1 MIKRLDIKLMFIAAL
16 ALLPAAC
23 DKAEKKDTQDME
35 AVETDTSKVVKTKEE
50 LAKLSQDY
58 LNENAKKDGVIVT
71 DSGLQY
77 EILVEGTGPIPTA
90 EDYAE
95 VHYAGSLL
103 DGTEFDSSYKRGEPA
118 VFPVG
123 GLIPGW
129 VEALQLMPTGSK
141 WRLTIPSDIAYGDRE
156 AGPIPANSTLVFEM
170 ELLSIKT
177 AEEAEASQRAQ
188 AEKWIKEFTAKQVAF
203 LEENTK
209 AEGVITTDSGLQY
222 IVIEEG
228 TGAKPAGPTTEV
240 TVHYAG
246 QLIDG
251 NEFDSSYKRGEPA
264 SFALNQVIPG
274 WTEGLQLMSVG
285 SKYKF
290 FIPGGLGYGPNGS
303 QRIPPNATL
312 IFDVELISLED

>member
-1 MIKRLDIKLMFIAAL
+1 MIKRFNIKLMLIATL
-16 ALLPAAC
+16 ALLPVAC
-23 DKAEKKDTQDME
+23 DKAADKNDTDMIVQST
-35 AVETDTSKVVKTKEE
+35 ADVSKTKEE
-50 LAKLSQDY
+50 LAKVSQDY
-58 LNENAKKDGVIVT
+58 LDENAKKEGVIVT
-71 DSGLQY
+71 ESGLQY
-77 EILVEGTGPIPTA
+77 EIITEGTGTIPTA

-141 WRLTIPSDIAYGDRE
+141 WRLTVPSEIAYGDRE
-156 AGPIPANSTLVFEM
+156 AGPIPANSVLIFEM
-170 ELLSIKT
+170 ELLSIKS
-177 AEEAEASQRAQ
+177 AEEAEAQQRAQ
-188 AEKWIKEFTAKQVAF
+188 AEKWIAEFTAQQVAF
-203 LEENTK
+203 LEENIK

-222 IVIEEG
+222 KVIDEG
-228 TGAKPAGPTTEV
+228 KGAKPAGPSSEV

-264 SFALNQVIPG
+264 TFALNQVIPG
-274 WTEGLQLMSVG
+274 WTEGLQLMNEG
-285 SKYKF
+285 AKYTF
-290 FIPGGLGYGPNGS
+290 FIPGDLGYGPNGS
-303 QRIPPNATL
+303 RTIPPNATL
-312 IFDVELISLED
+312 VFEVELISIED